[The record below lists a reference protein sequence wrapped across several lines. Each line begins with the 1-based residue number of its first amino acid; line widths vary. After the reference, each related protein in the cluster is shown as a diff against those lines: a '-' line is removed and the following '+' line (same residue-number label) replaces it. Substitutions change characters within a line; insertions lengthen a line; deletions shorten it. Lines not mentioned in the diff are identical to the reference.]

1 MIFTITKSRNSL
13 SKTVVSCP
21 CFRRKLALLWDALLI
36 YHNAIAYN
44 EDGSDIVEDAKKVV
58 HALYSFIR

>member
-1 MIFTITKSRNSL
+1 M
-13 SKTVVSCP
+13 SKTVVFYP